1 MKRTLG
7 LTLLLFATLFSCM
20 RQEKPLPA
28 ELSRTESVMW
38 EHPDSALSILRS
50 MPQSSLSSG
59 KNYATW
65 ALLLAQARDKVYGK
79 RLPDSLNIPFS
90 DKLVQDAMDYFE
102 KEDDLK
108 RMAQAYYYKGQLLE
122 DQKKLTEAIPL
133 FLKSKDIMT
142 RLDEPLFTYLICQS
156 LGNTYRYQDLY
167 EESLVQLK
175 DAYQYALRSG
185 NGERIS
191 YALSELGRT
200 YVHINEMDSALFYFG
215 KSLEN
220 AKRLGNL
227 ELEAMAMGELG
238 FVYGKLRLYENAL
251 QYIRKEVDIKQEIS
265 CRELPQAYYGLGYV
279 FFDAGQLDS
288 SKVYFLKS
296 LETDNLY
303 TIKGAYDFL
312 SKIEEEQNKY
322 TDAIYYN
329 KQYRIYSDSIYVL
342 THTYDLAELQA
353 RYDHENERLLNI
365 NNQLKLEKTNQE
377 IIGLFVTA
385 VLLILIIVYQ
395 YRVLRKEKSLAH
407 AREQIRIYKESIRE
421 NENRIKENE
430 QLIATLNNKQQEIDE
445 IVSENKSL
453 LDQNAESHKEIEKYE
468 ELLKS
473 SYKKL
478 DEQLPYFDKL
488 KDLKEHPR
496 YLKDADWSLIINWT
510 NLQYH
515 QFYTRLEK
523 DFPDFSELDKRY
535 CCLIKMG
542 FSSSQIAV
550 FANSLPESVS
560 KQKQRI
566 KQRIKK
572 SKQIPSD
579 VSFLL
584 DQYLKEY

>member
-28 ELSRTESVMW
+28 ELSRAESVMW

-79 RLPDSLNIPFS
+79 RLPDSLNIPSS

-175 DAYQYALRSG
+175 DAYQYALRSR

-296 LETDNLY
+296 LKTDNLY

-353 RYDHENERLLNI
+353 RYDHERLLNI
-365 NNQLKLEKTNQE
+365 ANSLQMEKLQILKIAL
-377 IIGLFVTA
+377 
-385 VLLILIIVYQ
+385 LLIICLLIIILFYQ
-395 YRVLRKEKSLAH
+395 RYILKKERLLVSIKEKINVY
-407 AREQIRIYKESIRE
+407 EEK
-421 NENRIKENE
+421 IKENE
-430 QLIATLNNKQQEIDE
+430 
-445 IVSENKSL
+445 L
-453 LDQNAESHKEIEKYE
+453 LIEKNNACIDSLTLE
-468 ELLKS
+468 QSKVVELNKINEDLKKQNRLLHEQTEKGKQSLS
-473 SYKKL
+473 SYFVKL
-478 DEQLPYFDKL
+478 GDQVPYFYRL
-488 KDLKEHPR
+488 KRIRSCPHFLKEE
-496 YLKDADWSLIINWT
+496 DWSVIRIWV
-510 NLQYH
+510 NLQYN
-515 QFYTRLEK
+515 QYADRLEK
-523 DFPDFSELDKRY
+523 DFPEFTELDMQY
-535 CCLIKMG
+535 CWLIKMG
-542 FSSSQIAV
+542 FTTSEIATCMAINSASST
-550 FANSLPESVS
+550 

-572 SKQIPSD
+572 SAL
-579 VSFLL
+579 VSQKDDFSL
-584 DQYLKEY
+584 DQFIKEY

>member
-28 ELSRTESVMW
+28 ELSRAESVMW

-79 RLPDSLNIPFS
+79 RLPDSLNIPSS

-227 ELEAMAMGELG
+227 ELEAMAIGELG

-322 TDAIYYN
+322 ADAIYYN

-353 RYDHENERLLNI
+353 RYDHERLLNI
-365 NNQLKLEKTNQE
+365 ANSLQMEKLQILKIAL
-377 IIGLFVTA
+377 
-385 VLLILIIVYQ
+385 LLIICLLIIILFYQ
-395 YRVLRKEKSLAH
+395 IYIFKKERLLVSIKEKINVY
-407 AREQIRIYKESIRE
+407 EEK
-421 NENRIKENE
+421 IKENE
-430 QLIATLNNKQQEIDE
+430 
-445 IVSENKSL
+445 L
-453 LDQNAESHKEIEKYE
+453 LIEKNNARIDSLTLE
-468 ELLKS
+468 QSKVVELNKINEDLKKQNRLLHEQIEKGKQSLS
-473 SYKKL
+473 SYFVKL
-478 DEQLPYFDKL
+478 GDQVPYFYRL
-488 KDLKEHPR
+488 KRIRSCPHFLKEE
-496 YLKDADWSLIINWT
+496 DWSVIRIWV
-510 NLQYH
+510 NLQYN
-515 QFYTRLEK
+515 QYADRLEK
-523 DFPDFSELDKRY
+523 DFPEFTELDMQY
-535 CCLIKMG
+535 CWLIKMG
-542 FSSSQIAV
+542 FTTSEIATCMAINSASST
-550 FANSLPESVS
+550 

-572 SKQIPSD
+572 SAL
-579 VSFLL
+579 VSQKDDFSL
-584 DQYLKEY
+584 DQFIKEY

>member
-28 ELSRTESVMW
+28 ELSRAESVMW

-79 RLPDSLNIPFS
+79 RLPDSLNIPSS

-175 DAYQYALRSG
+175 DAYQYALQSG

-296 LETDNLY
+296 LET
-303 TIKGAYDFL
+303 KGAYDFL

-353 RYDHENERLLNI
+353 RYDHERLLNI
-365 NNQLKLEKTNQE
+365 ANSLQMEKLQILKIAL
-377 IIGLFVTA
+377 
-385 VLLILIIVYQ
+385 LLIICLLIIILFYQ
-395 YRVLRKEKSLAH
+395 RYILKKERLLVSIKEKINVY
-407 AREQIRIYKESIRE
+407 EEK
-421 NENRIKENE
+421 IKENE
-430 QLIATLNNKQQEIDE
+430 
-445 IVSENKSL
+445 L
-453 LDQNAESHKEIEKYE
+453 LIEKNNACIDSLTLE
-468 ELLKS
+468 QSKVVELNKINEDLKKQNRLLHEQIEKGKQSLS
-473 SYKKL
+473 SYFVKL
-478 DEQLPYFDKL
+478 GDQVPYFYRL
-488 KDLKEHPR
+488 KRIRSCPHFLKEE
-496 YLKDADWSLIINWT
+496 DWSVIRIWV
-510 NLQYH
+510 NLQYN
-515 QFYTRLEK
+515 QYADRLEK
-523 DFPDFSELDKRY
+523 DFPEFTELDMQY
-535 CCLIKMG
+535 CWLIKMG
-542 FSSSQIAV
+542 FTTSEIATCMAINSASST
-550 FANSLPESVS
+550 

-572 SKQIPSD
+572 SAL
-579 VSFLL
+579 VSQKDDFSL
-584 DQYLKEY
+584 DQFIKEY

>member
-28 ELSRTESVMW
+28 ELSRAESVMW

-79 RLPDSLNIPFS
+79 RLPDSLNIPSS
-90 DKLVQDAMDYFE
+90 DELVQDAMDYFE
-102 KEDDLK
+102 KGS
-108 RMAQAYYYKGQLLE
+108 A
-122 DQKKLTEAIPL
+122 
-133 FLKSKDIMT
+133 FW
-142 RLDEPLFTYLICQS
+142 S
-156 LGNTYRYQDLY
+156 L
-167 EESLVQLK
+167 
-175 DAYQYALRSG
+175 
-185 NGERIS
+185 
-191 YALSELGRT
+191 
-200 YVHINEMDSALFYFG
+200 
-215 KSLEN
+215 
-220 AKRLGNL
+220 
-227 ELEAMAMGELG
+227 
-238 FVYGKLRLYENAL
+238 
-251 QYIRKEVDIKQEIS
+251 
-265 CRELPQAYYGLGYV
+265 
-279 FFDAGQLDS
+279 GQLDS
-288 SKVYFLKS
+288 AKVYFQKS

-303 TIKGAYDFL
+303 TLSEAYEVL
-312 SKIEEEQNKY
+312 YYICVEQKLYKEAIE
-322 TDAIYYN
+322 YN
-329 KQYRIYSDSIYVL
+329 NQYLIYSDSLQVIN
-342 THTYDLAELQA
+342 HAGELAEIQA
-353 RYDHENERLLNI
+353 RYDHERLLNI

-473 SYKKL
+473 SSKKL

-488 KDLKEHPR
+488 KDLKEHPK

>member
-28 ELSRTESVMW
+28 ELSRAESVMW

-79 RLPDSLNIPFS
+79 RLPDSLNIPSS
-90 DKLVQDAMDYFE
+90 DELVQDAMDYFE

-200 YVHINEMDSALFYFG
+200 YVHKNEMDSALFYFG

-353 RYDHENERLLNI
+353 RYDHERLLNI
-365 NNQLKLEKTNQE
+365 ANSLQMEKLQILKIAL
-377 IIGLFVTA
+377 
-385 VLLILIIVYQ
+385 LLIICLLIIILFYQ
-395 YRVLRKEKSLAH
+395 IYIFKKERLLVSIKEKINVY
-407 AREQIRIYKESIRE
+407 EEK
-421 NENRIKENE
+421 IKENE
-430 QLIATLNNKQQEIDE
+430 
-445 IVSENKSL
+445 L
-453 LDQNAESHKEIEKYE
+453 LIEKNNARIDSLTLE
-468 ELLKS
+468 QSKVVELNKINEDLKKQNRLLHEQIEKGKQSLS
-473 SYKKL
+473 SYFVKL
-478 DEQLPYFDKL
+478 GDQVPYFYRL
-488 KDLKEHPR
+488 KRIRSCPHFLKEE
-496 YLKDADWSLIINWT
+496 DWSVIRIWV
-510 NLQYH
+510 NLQYN
-515 QFYTRLEK
+515 QYADRLEK
-523 DFPDFSELDKRY
+523 DFPEFTELDMQY
-535 CCLIKMG
+535 CWLIKMG
-542 FSSSQIAV
+542 FTTSEIATCMAINSASST
-550 FANSLPESVS
+550 

-572 SKQIPSD
+572 SAL
-579 VSFLL
+579 VSQKDDFSL
-584 DQYLKEY
+584 DQFIKEY

>member
-28 ELSRTESVMW
+28 ELSRAESVMW

-79 RLPDSLNIPFS
+79 RLPDSLNIPSS

-353 RYDHENERLLNI
+353 RYDHERLLNI
-365 NNQLKLEKTNQE
+365 ANSLQMEKSQILKIAL
-377 IIGLFVTA
+377 
-385 VLLILIIVYQ
+385 LLIICLLIIILFYQ
-395 YRVLRKEKSLAH
+395 RYILKKERLLVSIKEKINVY
-407 AREQIRIYKESIRE
+407 EEK
-421 NENRIKENE
+421 IKENE
-430 QLIATLNNKQQEIDE
+430 
-445 IVSENKSL
+445 L
-453 LDQNAESHKEIEKYE
+453 LIEKNNACIDSLTLE
-468 ELLKS
+468 QSKVVELNKINEDLKKQNRLLHEQTEKGKQSLS
-473 SYKKL
+473 SYFVKL
-478 DEQLPYFDKL
+478 GDQVPYFYRL
-488 KDLKEHPR
+488 KRIRSCPHFLKEE
-496 YLKDADWSLIINWT
+496 DWSVIRIWV
-510 NLQYH
+510 NLQYN
-515 QFYTRLEK
+515 QYADRLEK
-523 DFPDFSELDKRY
+523 DFPEFTELDMQY
-535 CCLIKMG
+535 CWLIKMG
-542 FSSSQIAV
+542 FTTSEIATCMAINSASST
-550 FANSLPESVS
+550 

-572 SKQIPSD
+572 SAL
-579 VSFLL
+579 VSQKDDFSL
-584 DQYLKEY
+584 DQFIKEY

>member
-28 ELSRTESVMW
+28 ELSRAESVMW

-65 ALLLAQARDKVYGK
+65 ALLLAQARDKVYGN
-79 RLPDSLNIPFS
+79 RLPHSSNIPSS

-353 RYDHENERLLNI
+353 RYDHERLLNI
-365 NNQLKLEKTNQE
+365 ANSLQMEKSQILKIAL
-377 IIGLFVTA
+377 
-385 VLLILIIVYQ
+385 LLIICLLIIILFYQ
-395 YRVLRKEKSLAH
+395 RYILKKERLLVSIKEKINVY
-407 AREQIRIYKESIRE
+407 EEK
-421 NENRIKENE
+421 IKENE
-430 QLIATLNNKQQEIDE
+430 
-445 IVSENKSL
+445 L
-453 LDQNAESHKEIEKYE
+453 LIEKNNACIDSLTLE
-468 ELLKS
+468 QSKVVELNKINEDLKKQNRLLHEQTEKGKQSLS
-473 SYKKL
+473 SYFVKL
-478 DEQLPYFDKL
+478 GDQVPYFYRL
-488 KDLKEHPR
+488 KRIRSCPHFLKEE
-496 YLKDADWSLIINWT
+496 DWSVIRIWV
-510 NLQYH
+510 NLQYN
-515 QFYTRLEK
+515 QYADRLEK
-523 DFPDFSELDKRY
+523 DFPEFTELDMQY
-535 CCLIKMG
+535 CWLIKMG
-542 FSSSQIAV
+542 FTTSEIATCMAINSASST
-550 FANSLPESVS
+550 

-572 SKQIPSD
+572 SAL
-579 VSFLL
+579 VSQKDDFSL
-584 DQYLKEY
+584 DQFIKEY

>member
-1 MKRTLG
+1 
-7 LTLLLFATLFSCM
+7 M

-28 ELSRTESVMW
+28 ELSRAESVMW

-79 RLPDSLNIPFS
+79 RLPDSLNIPSS
-90 DKLVQDAMDYFE
+90 DELVQDAMDYFE

-200 YVHINEMDSALFYFG
+200 YVHKNEMDSALFYFG

-353 RYDHENERLLNI
+353 RYDHERLLNI
-365 NNQLKLEKTNQE
+365 ANSLQMEKLQILKIAL
-377 IIGLFVTA
+377 
-385 VLLILIIVYQ
+385 LLIICLLIIILFYQ
-395 YRVLRKEKSLAH
+395 IYIFKKERLLVSIKEKINVY
-407 AREQIRIYKESIRE
+407 EEK
-421 NENRIKENE
+421 IKENE
-430 QLIATLNNKQQEIDE
+430 
-445 IVSENKSL
+445 L
-453 LDQNAESHKEIEKYE
+453 LIEKNNARIDSLTLE
-468 ELLKS
+468 QSKVVELNKINEDLKKQNRLLHEQIEKGKQSLS
-473 SYKKL
+473 SYFVKL
-478 DEQLPYFDKL
+478 GDQVPYFYRL
-488 KDLKEHPR
+488 KRIRSCPHFLKEE
-496 YLKDADWSLIINWT
+496 DWSVIRIWV
-510 NLQYH
+510 NLQYN
-515 QFYTRLEK
+515 QYADRLEK
-523 DFPDFSELDKRY
+523 DFPEFTELDMQY
-535 CCLIKMG
+535 CWLIKMG
-542 FSSSQIAV
+542 FTTSEIATCMAINSASST
-550 FANSLPESVS
+550 

-572 SKQIPSD
+572 SAL
-579 VSFLL
+579 VSQKDDFSL
-584 DQYLKEY
+584 DQFIKEY

>member
-28 ELSRTESVMW
+28 ELSRAESVMW

-79 RLPDSLNIPFS
+79 RLPDSLNIPSS

-142 RLDEPLFTYLICQS
+142 RLDAPLFTYLICPS

-353 RYDHENERLLNI
+353 RYDHERLLNI
-365 NNQLKLEKTNQE
+365 ANSLQMEKLQILKIAL
-377 IIGLFVTA
+377 
-385 VLLILIIVYQ
+385 LLIICLLIIILFYQ
-395 YRVLRKEKSLAH
+395 IYIFKKERLLVSIKEKINVY
-407 AREQIRIYKESIRE
+407 EEK
-421 NENRIKENE
+421 IKENE
-430 QLIATLNNKQQEIDE
+430 
-445 IVSENKSL
+445 L
-453 LDQNAESHKEIEKYE
+453 LIEKNNARIDSLTLE
-468 ELLKS
+468 QSKVVELNKINEDLKKQNRLLHEQIEKGKQSLS
-473 SYKKL
+473 SYFVKL
-478 DEQLPYFDKL
+478 GDQVPYFYRL
-488 KDLKEHPR
+488 KRIRSCPHFLKEE
-496 YLKDADWSLIINWT
+496 DWSVIRIWV
-510 NLQYH
+510 NLQYN
-515 QFYTRLEK
+515 QYADRLEK
-523 DFPDFSELDKRY
+523 DFPEFTELDMQY
-535 CCLIKMG
+535 CWLIKMG
-542 FSSSQIAV
+542 FTTSEIATCMAINSASST
-550 FANSLPESVS
+550 

-572 SKQIPSD
+572 SAL
-579 VSFLL
+579 VSQKDDFSL
-584 DQYLKEY
+584 DQFIKEY

>member
-28 ELSRTESVMW
+28 ELSRAESVMW

-79 RLPDSLNIPFS
+79 RLPDSLNIPSS

-220 AKRLGNL
+220 VKRLGNL

-353 RYDHENERLLNI
+353 RYDHERLLNI
-365 NNQLKLEKTNQE
+365 ANSLQMEKSQILKIAL
-377 IIGLFVTA
+377 
-385 VLLILIIVYQ
+385 LLIICLLIIILFYQ
-395 YRVLRKEKSLAH
+395 RYILKKERLLVSIKEKINVY
-407 AREQIRIYKESIRE
+407 EEK
-421 NENRIKENE
+421 IKENE
-430 QLIATLNNKQQEIDE
+430 
-445 IVSENKSL
+445 L
-453 LDQNAESHKEIEKYE
+453 LIEKNNACIDSLSLE
-468 ELLKS
+468 QSKVVELNKINEDLKKQNRLLHEQTEKGKQSLS
-473 SYKKL
+473 SYFVKL
-478 DEQLPYFDKL
+478 GDQVPYFYRL
-488 KDLKEHPR
+488 KRIRSCPHFLKEE
-496 YLKDADWSLIINWT
+496 DWSVIRIWV
-510 NLQYH
+510 NLQYN
-515 QFYTRLEK
+515 QYADRLEK
-523 DFPDFSELDKRY
+523 DFPEFTELDMQY
-535 CCLIKMG
+535 CWLIKMG
-542 FSSSQIAV
+542 FTTSEIATCMAINSASST
-550 FANSLPESVS
+550 

-572 SKQIPSD
+572 SAL
-579 VSFLL
+579 VSQKDDFSL
-584 DQYLKEY
+584 DQFIKEY

>member
-20 RQEKPLPA
+20 SQEKPLPA
-28 ELSRTESVMW
+28 ELSRAEAVMW

-79 RLPDSLNIPFS
+79 RLPDSLNIPSS

-353 RYDHENERLLNI
+353 RYDHERLLNI
-365 NNQLKLEKTNQE
+365 ANSLQMEKSQILKIAL
-377 IIGLFVTA
+377 
-385 VLLILIIVYQ
+385 LLIICLLIIILFYQ
-395 YRVLRKEKSLAH
+395 RYILKKERLLVSIKEKINVY
-407 AREQIRIYKESIRE
+407 EEK
-421 NENRIKENE
+421 IKENE
-430 QLIATLNNKQQEIDE
+430 
-445 IVSENKSL
+445 L
-453 LDQNAESHKEIEKYE
+453 LIEKNNACIDSLTLE
-468 ELLKS
+468 QSKVVELNKINEDLKKQNRLLHEQTEKGKQSLS
-473 SYKKL
+473 SYFVKL
-478 DEQLPYFDKL
+478 GDQVPYFYRL
-488 KDLKEHPR
+488 KRIRSCPHFLKEE
-496 YLKDADWSLIINWT
+496 DWSVIRIWV
-510 NLQYH
+510 NLQYN
-515 QFYTRLEK
+515 QYADRLEK
-523 DFPDFSELDKRY
+523 DFPEFTELDMQY
-535 CCLIKMG
+535 CWLIKMG
-542 FSSSQIAV
+542 FTTSEIATCMAINSASST
-550 FANSLPESVS
+550 

-572 SKQIPSD
+572 SAL
-579 VSFLL
+579 VSQKDDFSL
-584 DQYLKEY
+584 DQFIKEY

>member
-28 ELSRTESVMW
+28 ELSRADSVMW

-79 RLPDSLNIPFS
+79 RLPDSLNIPSS

-353 RYDHENERLLNI
+353 RYDHERLLNI
-365 NNQLKLEKTNQE
+365 ANSLQMEKLQILKIAL
-377 IIGLFVTA
+377 
-385 VLLILIIVYQ
+385 LLIICLLIIILFYQ
-395 YRVLRKEKSLAH
+395 IYIFKKERLLVSIKEKINVY
-407 AREQIRIYKESIRE
+407 EEK
-421 NENRIKENE
+421 IKENE
-430 QLIATLNNKQQEIDE
+430 
-445 IVSENKSL
+445 L
-453 LDQNAESHKEIEKYE
+453 LIEKNNARIDSLTLE
-468 ELLKS
+468 QSKVVELNKINEDLKKQNRLLHEQIEKGKQSLS
-473 SYKKL
+473 SYFVKL
-478 DEQLPYFDKL
+478 GDQVPYFYRL
-488 KDLKEHPR
+488 KRIRSCPHFLKEE
-496 YLKDADWSLIINWT
+496 DWSVIRIWV
-510 NLQYH
+510 NLQYN
-515 QFYTRLEK
+515 QYADRLEK
-523 DFPDFSELDKRY
+523 DFPEFTELDMQY
-535 CCLIKMG
+535 CWLIKMG
-542 FSSSQIAV
+542 FTTSEIATCMAINSASST
-550 FANSLPESVS
+550 

-572 SKQIPSD
+572 SAL
-579 VSFLL
+579 VSQKDDFSL
-584 DQYLKEY
+584 DQFIKEY

>member
-28 ELSRTESVMW
+28 ELSRAESVMW

-79 RLPDSLNIPFS
+79 RLPDSLNIPSS
-90 DKLVQDAMDYFE
+90 DELVQDAMDYFE

-353 RYDHENERLLNI
+353 RYDHERLLNI

-488 KDLKEHPR
+488 KDLKEHPK

>member
-28 ELSRTESVMW
+28 ELSRAESVMW

-79 RLPDSLNIPFS
+79 RLPDSLNIPSS

-353 RYDHENERLLNI
+353 RYDHERLLNI
-365 NNQLKLEKTNQE
+365 ANSLQMEKLQILKIAL
-377 IIGLFVTA
+377 
-385 VLLILIIVYQ
+385 LLIICLLIIILFYQ
-395 YRVLRKEKSLAH
+395 IYIFKKERLLVFIKEKINVY
-407 AREQIRIYKESIRE
+407 EEK
-421 NENRIKENE
+421 IKENE
-430 QLIATLNNKQQEIDE
+430 
-445 IVSENKSL
+445 L
-453 LDQNAESHKEIEKYE
+453 LIEKNNARIDSLTLE
-468 ELLKS
+468 QSKVVELNKINEDLKKQNRLLHEQIEKGKQSLS
-473 SYKKL
+473 SYFVKL
-478 DEQLPYFDKL
+478 GDQVPYFYRL
-488 KDLKEHPR
+488 KRIRSCPHFLKEE
-496 YLKDADWSLIINWT
+496 DWSVIRIWV
-510 NLQYH
+510 NLQYN
-515 QFYTRLEK
+515 QYADRLEK
-523 DFPDFSELDKRY
+523 DFPEFTELDMQY
-535 CCLIKMG
+535 CWLIKMG
-542 FSSSQIAV
+542 FTTSEIATCMAINSASST
-550 FANSLPESVS
+550 

-572 SKQIPSD
+572 SAL
-579 VSFLL
+579 VSQKDDFSL
-584 DQYLKEY
+584 DQFIKEY

>member
-1 MKRTLG
+1 MTRTLG

-28 ELSRTESVMW
+28 ELSRAESVMW

-353 RYDHENERLLNI
+353 RYDHERLLNI

>member
-1 MKRTLG
+1 M
-7 LTLLLFATLFSCM
+7 
-20 RQEKPLPA
+20 
-28 ELSRTESVMW
+28 
-38 EHPDSALSILRS
+38 
-50 MPQSSLSSG
+50 
-59 KNYATW
+59 
-65 ALLLAQARDKVYGK
+65 
-79 RLPDSLNIPFS
+79 
-90 DKLVQDAMDYFE
+90 
-102 KEDDLK
+102 
-108 RMAQAYYYKGQLLE
+108 
-122 DQKKLTEAIPL
+122 
-133 FLKSKDIMT
+133 
-142 RLDEPLFTYLICQS
+142 
-156 LGNTYRYQDLY
+156 
-167 EESLVQLK
+167 
-175 DAYQYALRSG
+175 
-185 NGERIS
+185 
-191 YALSELGRT
+191 
-200 YVHINEMDSALFYFG
+200 
-215 KSLEN
+215 
-220 AKRLGNL
+220 
-227 ELEAMAMGELG
+227 
-238 FVYGKLRLYENAL
+238 
-251 QYIRKEVDIKQEIS
+251 
-265 CRELPQAYYGLGYV
+265 
-279 FFDAGQLDS
+279 
-288 SKVYFLKS
+288 
-296 LETDNLY
+296 
-303 TIKGAYDFL
+303 
-312 SKIEEEQNKY
+312 
-322 TDAIYYN
+322 
-329 KQYRIYSDSIYVL
+329 
-342 THTYDLAELQA
+342 
-353 RYDHENERLLNI
+353 
-365 NNQLKLEKTNQE
+365 
-377 IIGLFVTA
+377 FVTA

-407 AREQIRIYKESIRE
+407 AREQIRIYKESIKE

-572 SKQIPSD
+572 SKRMPSD
-579 VSFLL
+579 VSLLL

>member
-28 ELSRTESVMW
+28 ELSRAESVMW

-79 RLPDSLNIPFS
+79 RLPDSLNIPSS

-353 RYDHENERLLNI
+353 RYDHERLLNI
-365 NNQLKLEKTNQE
+365 ANSLQMEKSQILKIAL
-377 IIGLFVTA
+377 
-385 VLLILIIVYQ
+385 LLIICLLIIILFYQ
-395 YRVLRKEKSLAH
+395 RYILKKERLLVSIKEKINVY
-407 AREQIRIYKESIRE
+407 EEK
-421 NENRIKENE
+421 IKENE
-430 QLIATLNNKQQEIDE
+430 
-445 IVSENKSL
+445 L
-453 LDQNAESHKEIEKYE
+453 LIEKNNACIDSLTLE
-468 ELLKS
+468 QSKVVELNKINEDLKKQNRLLHEQTEKGKQSLS
-473 SYKKL
+473 SYFVKL
-478 DEQLPYFDKL
+478 GDQVPYFYRL
-488 KDLKEHPR
+488 KRIRSCPHFLKEE
-496 YLKDADWSLIINWT
+496 DWSVIRIWV
-510 NLQYH
+510 NLQYN
-515 QFYTRLEK
+515 QYADRLEK
-523 DFPDFSELDKRY
+523 DFPEFKELDMQY
-535 CCLIKMG
+535 CWLIKMG
-542 FSSSQIAV
+542 FTTSEIATCMAINSASST
-550 FANSLPESVS
+550 

-572 SKQIPSD
+572 SAL
-579 VSFLL
+579 VSQKDDFSL
-584 DQYLKEY
+584 DQFIKEY

>member
-28 ELSRTESVMW
+28 ELSRAESVMW

-79 RLPDSLNIPFS
+79 RLPDSLNIPSS

-227 ELEAMAMGELG
+227 ELEA
-238 FVYGKLRLYENAL
+238 
-251 QYIRKEVDIKQEIS
+251 RKELDLCLQVSSLHK
-265 CRELPQAYYGLGYV
+265 LPQIYYKIGSAFWSL
-279 FFDAGQLDS
+279 GQLDS
-288 SKVYFLKS
+288 AKVYFQKS

-303 TIKGAYDFL
+303 TLSEAYEVL
-312 SKIEEEQNKY
+312 YYICVEQKLYKEAIE
-322 TDAIYYN
+322 YN
-329 KQYRIYSDSIYVL
+329 NQYLIYSDSLQVIN
-342 THTYDLAELQA
+342 HAGELAEIQA
-353 RYDHENERLLNI
+353 RYDHERLLNI

-488 KDLKEHPR
+488 KDLKEHPK

>member
-28 ELSRTESVMW
+28 ELSRAESVMW

-79 RLPDSLNIPFS
+79 RLPDSLNIPSS

-353 RYDHENERLLNI
+353 RYDHERLLNI

-421 NENRIKENE
+421 NENRIKENK

-488 KDLKEHPR
+488 KDLKEHPK

>member
-28 ELSRTESVMW
+28 ELSRAESVMW

-79 RLPDSLNIPFS
+79 RLPDSLNIPSS

-353 RYDHENERLLNI
+353 RYDHERLLNI
-365 NNQLKLEKTNQE
+365 ANSLQMEKSQILKIAL
-377 IIGLFVTA
+377 
-385 VLLILIIVYQ
+385 LLIICLLIIILFYQ
-395 YRVLRKEKSLAH
+395 RYILKKERLLVSIKEKINVY
-407 AREQIRIYKESIRE
+407 EEK
-421 NENRIKENE
+421 IKENE
-430 QLIATLNNKQQEIDE
+430 
-445 IVSENKSL
+445 L
-453 LDQNAESHKEIEKYE
+453 LIEKNNARIDSLTLE
-468 ELLKS
+468 QSKVVELNKINEDLKKQNRLLHEQIEKGKQSLS
-473 SYKKL
+473 SYFVKL
-478 DEQLPYFDKL
+478 GDQVPYFYRL
-488 KDLKEHPR
+488 KRIRSCPHFLKEE
-496 YLKDADWSLIINWT
+496 DWSVIRIWV
-510 NLQYH
+510 NLQYN
-515 QFYTRLEK
+515 QYADRLEK
-523 DFPDFSELDKRY
+523 DFPEFTELDMQY
-535 CCLIKMG
+535 CWLIKMG
-542 FSSSQIAV
+542 FTTSEIATCMAINSASST
-550 FANSLPESVS
+550 

-572 SKQIPSD
+572 SAL
-579 VSFLL
+579 VSQKDDFSL
-584 DQYLKEY
+584 DQFIKEY

>member
-28 ELSRTESVMW
+28 ELSRAESVMW

-79 RLPDSLNIPFS
+79 RLPDSLNIPPS

-353 RYDHENERLLNI
+353 RYDHERLLNI
-365 NNQLKLEKTNQE
+365 ANSLQMEKSQILKIAL
-377 IIGLFVTA
+377 
-385 VLLILIIVYQ
+385 LLIICLLIIILFYQ
-395 YRVLRKEKSLAH
+395 RYILKKERLLVSIKEKINVY
-407 AREQIRIYKESIRE
+407 EEK
-421 NENRIKENE
+421 IKENE
-430 QLIATLNNKQQEIDE
+430 
-445 IVSENKSL
+445 L
-453 LDQNAESHKEIEKYE
+453 LIEKNNACIDSLTLE
-468 ELLKS
+468 QSKVVELNKINEDLKKQNRLLHEQTEKGKQSLS
-473 SYKKL
+473 SYFVKL
-478 DEQLPYFDKL
+478 GDQVPYFYRL
-488 KDLKEHPR
+488 KRIRSCPHFLKEE
-496 YLKDADWSLIINWT
+496 DWSVIRIWV
-510 NLQYH
+510 NLQYN
-515 QFYTRLEK
+515 QYADRLEK
-523 DFPDFSELDKRY
+523 DFPEFTELDMQY
-535 CCLIKMG
+535 CWLIKMG
-542 FSSSQIAV
+542 FTTSEIATCMAINSASST
-550 FANSLPESVS
+550 

-572 SKQIPSD
+572 SAL
-579 VSFLL
+579 VSQKDDFSL
-584 DQYLKEY
+584 DQFIKEY

>member
-28 ELSRTESVMW
+28 ELSRAESVMW

-79 RLPDSLNIPFS
+79 RLPDSLNIPSS

-353 RYDHENERLLNI
+353 RYDHERLLNI

-453 LDQNAESHKEIEKYE
+453 LDQNAESYKEIEKYE

-488 KDLKEHPR
+488 KDLKEHPK

>member
-28 ELSRTESVMW
+28 ELSRAESVMW

-79 RLPDSLNIPFS
+79 RLPDSLNIPSS

-215 KSLEN
+215 KSFEN

-353 RYDHENERLLNI
+353 RYDHERLLNI
-365 NNQLKLEKTNQE
+365 ANSLQMEKSQILKIAL
-377 IIGLFVTA
+377 
-385 VLLILIIVYQ
+385 LLIICLLIIILFYQ
-395 YRVLRKEKSLAH
+395 RYILKKERLLVSIKEKINVY
-407 AREQIRIYKESIRE
+407 EEK
-421 NENRIKENE
+421 IKENE
-430 QLIATLNNKQQEIDE
+430 
-445 IVSENKSL
+445 L
-453 LDQNAESHKEIEKYE
+453 LIEKNNACIDSLTLE
-468 ELLKS
+468 QSKVVELNKINEDLKKQNRLLHEQTEKGKQSLS
-473 SYKKL
+473 SYFVKL
-478 DEQLPYFDKL
+478 GDQVPYFYRL
-488 KDLKEHPR
+488 KRIRSCPHFLKEE
-496 YLKDADWSLIINWT
+496 DWSVIRIWV
-510 NLQYH
+510 NLQYN
-515 QFYTRLEK
+515 QYADRLEK
-523 DFPDFSELDKRY
+523 DFPEFTELDMQY
-535 CCLIKMG
+535 CWLIKMG
-542 FSSSQIAV
+542 FTTSEIATCMAINSASST
-550 FANSLPESVS
+550 

-572 SKQIPSD
+572 SAL
-579 VSFLL
+579 VSQKDDFSL
-584 DQYLKEY
+584 DQFIKEY

>member
-28 ELSRTESVMW
+28 ELSRAESVMW

-79 RLPDSLNIPFS
+79 RLPDSLNIPSS

-102 KEDDLK
+102 KEGNLK
-108 RMAQAYYYKGQLLE
+108 RMAQTYYYKGQLLK
-122 DQKKLTEAIPL
+122 DQKKITEAMPF
-133 FLKSKDIMT
+133 FLKSKEMMT
-142 RLDEPLFTYLICQS
+142 KLDEPLFTYLICQS

-200 YVHINEMDSALFYFG
+200 YVHKNEMDSALFYFG
-215 KSLEN
+215 KSLDN
-220 AKRLGNL
+220 AQRLGNI

-238 FVYGKLRLYENAL
+238 VVYNKLSQGEKAL
-251 QYIRKEVDIKQEIS
+251 HYTRKELDLCLQIS
-265 CRELPQAYYGLGYV
+265 SLHKLPQVYYKIGSAFWSL
-279 FFDAGQLDS
+279 GQLDS
-288 SKVYFLKS
+288 AKVYFQKS

-303 TIKGAYDFL
+303 TLNEAYEVL
-312 SKIEEEQNKY
+312 YYICVEQKLYKEAIE
-322 TDAIYYN
+322 YN
-329 KQYRIYSDSIYVL
+329 
-342 THTYDLAELQA
+342 
-353 RYDHENERLLNI
+353 N
-365 NNQLKLEKTNQE
+365 
-377 IIGLFVTA
+377 
-385 VLLILIIVYQ
+385 Q

-407 AREQIRIYKESIRE
+407 AREQIRIYKESIKE

-572 SKQIPSD
+572 SKRMPSD

>member
-28 ELSRTESVMW
+28 ELSRAESVMW

-79 RLPDSLNIPFS
+79 RLPDSLNIPSS
-90 DKLVQDAMDYFE
+90 DELVQDAMDYFE

-200 YVHINEMDSALFYFG
+200 YVHKNEMDSALFYFG

-353 RYDHENERLLNI
+353 RYDHERLLNI
-365 NNQLKLEKTNQE
+365 ANSLQMEKLQILKIAL
-377 IIGLFVTA
+377 
-385 VLLILIIVYQ
+385 LLIICLLIIILFYQ
-395 YRVLRKEKSLAH
+395 RYILKKERLLVSIKEKINVY
-407 AREQIRIYKESIRE
+407 EEK
-421 NENRIKENE
+421 IKENE
-430 QLIATLNNKQQEIDE
+430 
-445 IVSENKSL
+445 L
-453 LDQNAESHKEIEKYE
+453 LIEKNNACIDSLTLE
-468 ELLKS
+468 QSKVVELNKINEDLKKQNRLLHEQIEKGKQSLS
-473 SYKKL
+473 SYFVKL
-478 DEQLPYFDKL
+478 GDQVPYFYRL
-488 KDLKEHPR
+488 KRIRSCPHFLKEE
-496 YLKDADWSLIINWT
+496 DWSVIRIWV
-510 NLQYH
+510 NLQYN
-515 QFYTRLEK
+515 QYADRLEK
-523 DFPDFSELDKRY
+523 DFPEFTELDMQY
-535 CCLIKMG
+535 CWLIKMG
-542 FSSSQIAV
+542 FTTSEIATCMAINSASST
-550 FANSLPESVS
+550 

-572 SKQIPSD
+572 SAL
-579 VSFLL
+579 VSQKDDFSL
-584 DQYLKEY
+584 DQFIKEY

>member
-28 ELSRTESVMW
+28 ELSRAESVMW

-79 RLPDSLNIPFS
+79 RLPDSLNIPSS

-200 YVHINEMDSALFYFG
+200 YVHKNEMDSALFYFG

-353 RYDHENERLLNI
+353 RYDHERLLNI

-407 AREQIRIYKESIRE
+407 AREQIRIYKESIKE

-488 KDLKEHPR
+488 KDLKEHPK

>member
-1 MKRTLG
+1 MKRTLV

-28 ELSRTESVMW
+28 ELSRAESVMW
-38 EHPDSALSILRS
+38 EHPDSTLSILRS

-79 RLPDSLNIPFS
+79 RLPDSLNIPSS

-238 FVYGKLRLYENAL
+238 VVYNELSQGEKAL
-251 QYIRKEVDIKQEIS
+251 HYTRKELDLCLQVSSLHK
-265 CRELPQAYYGLGYV
+265 LPQIYYKIGSAFWSL
-279 FFDAGQLDS
+279 GQLDS
-288 SKVYFLKS
+288 AKVYFQKS

-303 TIKGAYDFL
+303 TLSEAYEVL
-312 SKIEEEQNKY
+312 YYICVEQKLYKEAIE
-322 TDAIYYN
+322 YN
-329 KQYRIYSDSIYVL
+329 NQYLIYSDSLQVIN
-342 THTYDLAELQA
+342 HAGELAEIQA
-353 RYDHENERLLNI
+353 RYDHERLLNI

-488 KDLKEHPR
+488 KDLKEHPK

>member
-28 ELSRTESVMW
+28 ELSRAESVMW

-79 RLPDSLNIPFS
+79 RLPDSLNIPSS

-353 RYDHENERLLNI
+353 RYDHERLLNI
-365 NNQLKLEKTNQE
+365 ANSLQMEKLQILKIAL
-377 IIGLFVTA
+377 
-385 VLLILIIVYQ
+385 LLIICLLIIILFYQ
-395 YRVLRKEKSLAH
+395 IYIFKKERLLVSIKEKINVY
-407 AREQIRIYKESIRE
+407 EEK
-421 NENRIKENE
+421 IKENE
-430 QLIATLNNKQQEIDE
+430 
-445 IVSENKSL
+445 L
-453 LDQNAESHKEIEKYE
+453 LIEKNNARIDSLTLE
-468 ELLKS
+468 QSKVVELNKINEDLKKQNRLLHEQIEKGKQSLS
-473 SYKKL
+473 SYFVKL
-478 DEQLPYFDKL
+478 GDQVPYFYRL
-488 KDLKEHPR
+488 KRIRSCPHFLKEE
-496 YLKDADWSLIINWT
+496 DWSVIRIWV
-510 NLQYH
+510 NLQYN
-515 QFYTRLEK
+515 QYADRLEK
-523 DFPDFSELDKRY
+523 DFPEFTELDMQY
-535 CCLIKMG
+535 CWLIKMG
-542 FSSSQIAV
+542 FTTSEIATCMAINSASST
-550 FANSLPESVS
+550 

-572 SKQIPSD
+572 SAL
-579 VSFLL
+579 VSQKDDFSL
-584 DQYLKEY
+584 DQFITIVR

>member
-28 ELSRTESVMW
+28 ELSRAESVMW

-79 RLPDSLNIPFS
+79 RLPDSLNIPSS

-265 CRELPQAYYGLGYV
+265 CRELPQAYYGLGYG

-353 RYDHENERLLNI
+353 RYDHERLLNI
-365 NNQLKLEKTNQE
+365 ANSLQMEKLQILKIAL
-377 IIGLFVTA
+377 
-385 VLLILIIVYQ
+385 LLIICLLIIILFYQ
-395 YRVLRKEKSLAH
+395 IYIFKKERLLVSIKEKINVY
-407 AREQIRIYKESIRE
+407 EEK
-421 NENRIKENE
+421 IKENE
-430 QLIATLNNKQQEIDE
+430 
-445 IVSENKSL
+445 L
-453 LDQNAESHKEIEKYE
+453 LIEKNNARIDSLTLE
-468 ELLKS
+468 QSKVVELNKINEDLKKQNRLLHEQIEKGKQSLS
-473 SYKKL
+473 SYFVKL
-478 DEQLPYFDKL
+478 GDQVPYFYRL
-488 KDLKEHPR
+488 KRIRSCPHFLKEE
-496 YLKDADWSLIINWT
+496 DWSVIRIWV
-510 NLQYH
+510 NLQYN
-515 QFYTRLEK
+515 QYADRLEK
-523 DFPDFSELDKRY
+523 DFPEFTELDMQY
-535 CCLIKMG
+535 CWLIKMG
-542 FSSSQIAV
+542 FTTSEIATCMAINSASST
-550 FANSLPESVS
+550 

-572 SKQIPSD
+572 SAL
-579 VSFLL
+579 VSQKDDFSL
-584 DQYLKEY
+584 DQFIKEY

>member
-28 ELSRTESVMW
+28 ELSRAESVMW

-200 YVHINEMDSALFYFG
+200 YVHINEIDSALFYFG

-353 RYDHENERLLNI
+353 RYDHERLLNI

>member
-28 ELSRTESVMW
+28 ELSRAESVMW

-79 RLPDSLNIPFS
+79 RLPDSLNIPSS
-90 DKLVQDAMDYFE
+90 DELVQDAMDYFE

-200 YVHINEMDSALFYFG
+200 YVHKNEMDSALFYFG

-322 TDAIYYN
+322 ADAIYYN

-353 RYDHENERLLNI
+353 RYDHERLLNI
-365 NNQLKLEKTNQE
+365 ANSLQMEKLQILKIAL
-377 IIGLFVTA
+377 
-385 VLLILIIVYQ
+385 LLIICLLIIILFYQ
-395 YRVLRKEKSLAH
+395 IYIFKKERLLVSIKEKINVY
-407 AREQIRIYKESIRE
+407 EEK
-421 NENRIKENE
+421 IKENE
-430 QLIATLNNKQQEIDE
+430 
-445 IVSENKSL
+445 L
-453 LDQNAESHKEIEKYE
+453 LIEKNNARIDSLTLE
-468 ELLKS
+468 QSKVVELNKINEDLKKQNRLLHEQIEKGKQSLS
-473 SYKKL
+473 SYFVKL
-478 DEQLPYFDKL
+478 GDQVPYFYRL
-488 KDLKEHPR
+488 KRIRSCPHFLKEE
-496 YLKDADWSLIINWT
+496 DWSVIRIWV
-510 NLQYH
+510 NLQYN
-515 QFYTRLEK
+515 QYADRLEK
-523 DFPDFSELDKRY
+523 DFPEFTELDMQY
-535 CCLIKMG
+535 CWLIKMG
-542 FSSSQIAV
+542 FTTSEIATCMAINSASST
-550 FANSLPESVS
+550 

-572 SKQIPSD
+572 SAL
-579 VSFLL
+579 VSQKDDFSL
-584 DQYLKEY
+584 DQFIKEY

>member
-28 ELSRTESVMW
+28 ELSRAESVMW

-353 RYDHENERLLNI
+353 RYDHERLLNI

>member
-28 ELSRTESVMW
+28 ELSRAESVMW

-79 RLPDSLNIPFS
+79 RLPDSLNIPSS

-353 RYDHENERLLNI
+353 RYDHERLLNI
-365 NNQLKLEKTNQE
+365 ANSLQMEKSQILKIAL
-377 IIGLFVTA
+377 
-385 VLLILIIVYQ
+385 LLIICLLIIILFYQ
-395 YRVLRKEKSLAH
+395 RYILKKERLLVSIKEKINVY
-407 AREQIRIYKESIRE
+407 EEK
-421 NENRIKENE
+421 IKENE
-430 QLIATLNNKQQEIDE
+430 
-445 IVSENKSL
+445 L
-453 LDQNAESHKEIEKYE
+453 LIEKNNACIDSLTLE
-468 ELLKS
+468 QSKVVELNKINEDLKKQNRLLHEQTEKGKQSLS
-473 SYKKL
+473 SYFVKL
-478 DEQLPYFDKL
+478 GDQVPYFYRL
-488 KDLKEHPR
+488 KRIRSCPHFLKEE
-496 YLKDADWSLIINWT
+496 DWSVIRIWV
-510 NLQYH
+510 NLQYN
-515 QFYTRLEK
+515 QYADRLEK
-523 DFPDFSELDKRY
+523 DFPEFTELDMQY
-535 CCLIKMG
+535 CWLIKMR
-542 FSSSQIAV
+542 FTTSEIATCMAINSASST
-550 FANSLPESVS
+550 

-572 SKQIPSD
+572 SAL
-579 VSFLL
+579 VSQKDDFSL
-584 DQYLKEY
+584 DQFIKEY

>member
-28 ELSRTESVMW
+28 ELSRAESVMW

-79 RLPDSLNIPFS
+79 RLPDSLNIPSS

-353 RYDHENERLLNI
+353 RYDHERLLNI
-365 NNQLKLEKTNQE
+365 ANSLQMEKLQILKIAL
-377 IIGLFVTA
+377 
-385 VLLILIIVYQ
+385 LLIICLLIIILFYQ
-395 YRVLRKEKSLAH
+395 IYIFKKERLLVSIKEKINVY
-407 AREQIRIYKESIRE
+407 EEK
-421 NENRIKENE
+421 IKENE
-430 QLIATLNNKQQEIDE
+430 
-445 IVSENKSL
+445 L
-453 LDQNAESHKEIEKYE
+453 LIEKNNARIDSLTLE
-468 ELLKS
+468 QSKVFELNKINEDLKKQNRLLHEQIEKGKQSLS
-473 SYKKL
+473 SYFVKL
-478 DEQLPYFDKL
+478 GDQVPYFYRL
-488 KDLKEHPR
+488 KRIHSCPHFLKEE
-496 YLKDADWSLIINWT
+496 DWSVIRIWV
-510 NLQYH
+510 NLQYN
-515 QFYTRLEK
+515 QYADRLEK
-523 DFPDFSELDKRY
+523 DFPEFTELDMQY
-535 CCLIKMG
+535 CWLIKMG
-542 FSSSQIAV
+542 FTTSEIATCMAINSASST
-550 FANSLPESVS
+550 

-572 SKQIPSD
+572 SAL
-579 VSFLL
+579 VSQKDDFSL
-584 DQYLKEY
+584 DQFIKEY

>member
-28 ELSRTESVMW
+28 ELSRAESVMW

-79 RLPDSLNIPFS
+79 RLPDSLNIPSS

-353 RYDHENERLLNI
+353 RYDHERLLNI
-365 NNQLKLEKTNQE
+365 ANSLQMEKSQILKIAL
-377 IIGLFVTA
+377 
-385 VLLILIIVYQ
+385 LLIICLLIIILFYQ
-395 YRVLRKEKSLAH
+395 RYILKKERLLVSIKEKINVY
-407 AREQIRIYKESIRE
+407 EEK
-421 NENRIKENE
+421 IKENE
-430 QLIATLNNKQQEIDE
+430 
-445 IVSENKSL
+445 L
-453 LDQNAESHKEIEKYE
+453 LIEKNNACIDSLTLE
-468 ELLKS
+468 QSKVVELNKINEDLKKQNRLLHEQTEKGKQSLS
-473 SYKKL
+473 SYFVKL
-478 DEQLPYFDKL
+478 GDQVPYFYRL
-488 KDLKEHPR
+488 KRIRSCPHFLKEE
-496 YLKDADWSLIINWT
+496 DWSVIRIWV
-510 NLQYH
+510 NLQYN
-515 QFYTRLEK
+515 QYADRLEK
-523 DFPDFSELDKRY
+523 DFPEFTELDMQY
-535 CCLIKMG
+535 CWLIKMG
-542 FSSSQIAV
+542 FTTSEITTCMAINSASST
-550 FANSLPESVS
+550 

-572 SKQIPSD
+572 SAL
-579 VSFLL
+579 VSQKDDFSL
-584 DQYLKEY
+584 DQFIKEY

>member
-28 ELSRTESVMW
+28 ELSRAESVMW

-79 RLPDSLNIPFS
+79 RLPDSLNIPSS

-353 RYDHENERLLNI
+353 RYDHERLLNI

-572 SKQIPSD
+572 SKRMPSD
-579 VSFLL
+579 VSLLL